1 MNVEHYSYTPHP
13 KDFSLPIPRFACAFW
28 VMRFTRFFWPLR
40 SCYQALPFV
49 TMRVHVMARSVR
61 LVWILPPAA
70 YQLLP
75 NITMGLIWF
84 GPAREDTLPGP
95 TSGRHT
101 HDIQGNELELIVGGT
116 VDKSDVVLAFIG

>member
-1 MNVEHYSYTPHP
+1 M
-13 KDFSLPIPRFACAFW
+13 I
-28 VMRFTRFFWPLR
+28 
-40 SCYQALPFV
+40 
-49 TMRVHVMARSVR
+49 VHVMTALIW

-75 NITMGLIWF
+75 DFTGPPIWLY
-84 GPAREDTLPGP
+84 PAREDTLPGP

-101 HDIQGNELELIVGGT
+101 TDIQGNELELIVGGT

>member
-1 MNVEHYSYTPHP
+1 M
-13 KDFSLPIPRFACAFW
+13 I
-28 VMRFTRFFWPLR
+28 
-40 SCYQALPFV
+40 
-49 TMRVHVMARSVR
+49 VHVMSALIR

-75 NITMGLIWF
+75 NITAGLIWF
-84 GPAREDTLPGP
+84 YPAREDTLPGP